1 MKIVD
6 FSVDR
11 STSVYVLVLIIVI
24 FGGFSYAMIPRES
37 NPEIIVPY
45 VVVTTT
51 YEGVS
56 PEDMESLVTV
66 PIERKMTGLSDVKEI
81 TSNSVEGASSI
92 VLEFEPDTAIDDALQ
107 KVRDKVD
114 LAKPDIPQEADDP
127 TINEINLG
135 ELPIVLV
142 SLKGNVGL
150 PVLNEVAEDL
160 EDLVEAVPGVLDA
173 QIIGGV
179 EREIQIEVDPD
190 RVAQYGISMADLV
203 EITRLEN
210 VNTPGGTMDLGEA
223 KFLMRT
229 PGEFKTPDELTGLV
243 VKMGPEGT
251 VYLRDIATVRDGFK
265 DLDSL
270 SRVDGQ
276 PSVTLAI
283 SKRTGQNIIE
293 VADRVRA
300 LLDREKARMPR
311 GIEIATLWDESDFVR
326 DMVRE
331 LENSMLSG
339 LILVVG
345 IIFMFLGVVNS
356 LFIALAIP
364 ISMLITFAVL
374 YMSGITMNMVV
385 LFSLTLALGM
395 LVDNGI
401 VIIENIHR
409 HMQLGYSRIEAAKR
423 GAAEVAWPI
432 IGSTATTVTAFLPMF
447 FWPGIWGKFMV
458 YLPITVI
465 LALMGSLFVGMVVN
479 PALAGNLMPTREAE
493 KHEGKIKRHPLLKAY
508 RRFLRLSLEYRI
520 VTMTFC
526 VTALVAVSAEFFS
539 TAKLEFTPTVEPPQA
554 NIDIECPEGTNLAT
568 SDLFVKQVE
577 DVLMPYLERG
587 ELEHIIANVGSQGAS
602 LTGQRRSNT
611 THLSRVTMD
620 FPKLAECKVM
630 PSEIV
635 EKVRGQLE
643 GITGA
648 TVRIEQMEMGPPT
661 GPPVNIEISGDNF
674 ETLAALAKE
683 IRNEIKDVPGL
694 VDLRDDY
701 NRGKPEVRVIV
712 DRQQAWKTGL
722 NTAFIGITVQAAIEG
737 RKAGDYREGDEEYD
751 VVVRFP
757 AVFREDLSNIGS
769 MNLINLRGEAVPFST
784 VAKIEQGAGLGSV
797 KRIDR
802 KRTVTVSAEV
812 EGDKSSPE
820 VLSGVQQKLA
830 SFSLPPGYSISYT
843 GENEDSEETE
853 AFLGRAFVA
862 ALLLIALVLVAQFNS
877 VLQPIIIMTS
887 VILSLGGVFLG
898 LYIHNM
904 PFGILM
910 TGIGCISLAGVVVNN
925 AIVLL
930 DFINEL
936 RARGISLYDS
946 VVEAG
951 TTRFRPV
958 MLTAITTVLG
968 LVPMATGIS
977 FDFFTLK
984 WTSGGES
991 SQWWGS
997 MAIAVI
1003 YGLSFATLLTLVVV
1017 PTLYTMVIDLG
1028 EFFAR
1033 KGVRRSVPIDEA
1045 MVK

>member
-1 MKIVD
+1 
-6 FSVDR
+6 
-11 STSVYVLVLIIVI
+11 
-24 FGGFSYAMIPRES
+24 E
-37 NPEIIVPY
+37 
-45 VVVTTT
+45 
-51 YEGVS
+51 
-56 PEDMESLVTV
+56 
-66 PIERKMTGLSDVKEI
+66 
-81 TSNSVEGASSI
+81 
-92 VLEFEPDTAIDDALQ
+92 
-107 KVRDKVD
+107 
-114 LAKPDIPQEADDP
+114 
-127 TINEINLG
+127 
-135 ELPIVLV
+135 
-142 SLKGNVGL
+142 
-150 PVLNEVAEDL
+150 
-160 EDLVEAVPGVLDA
+160 
-173 QIIGGV
+173 
-179 EREIQIEVDPD
+179 
-190 RVAQYGISMADLV
+190 
-203 EITRLEN
+203 
-210 VNTPGGTMDLGEA
+210 
-223 KFLMRT
+223 
-229 PGEFKTPDELTGLV
+229 
-243 VKMGPEGT
+243 
-251 VYLRDIATVRDGFK
+251 
-265 DLDSL
+265 
-270 SRVDGQ
+270 
-276 PSVTLAI
+276 
-283 SKRTGQNIIE
+283 
-293 VADRVRA
+293 

-339 LILVVG
+339 LILVVI
-345 IIFMFLGVVNS
+345 IIFMFLGIVNS
-356 LFIALAIP
+356 IFVALAIP

-401 VIIENIHR
+401 VIVENIHR
-409 HMQLGYSRIEAAKR
+409 HMQLGYSRVEAAKM

-432 IGSTATTVTAFLPMF
+432 IGSTITTVVAFAPMF
-447 FWPGIWGKFMV
+447 FWPGIWGEFMV

-465 LALMGSLFVGMVVN
+465 VALLGSLFVGMIVN
-479 PALAGNLMPTREAE
+479 PALAGNLMYTREAV
-493 KHEGKIKRHPLLKAY
+493 KHEGKIKRHPLLKGY
-508 RRFLRLSLEYRI
+508 RAFLRLSLEYRA
-520 VTMTFC
+520 VTMTIA
-526 VTALVAVSAEFFS
+526 VTALLAISFEFFS

-568 SDLFVKQVE
+568 SDQFVVQIEKT
-577 DVLMPYLERG
+577 LMPYLERG

-602 LTGQRRSNT
+602 LTGQRRANT

-630 PSEIV
+630 PSEII
-635 EKVRGQLE
+635 EDVRGQLE

-648 TVRIEQMEMGPPT
+648 TVRIEQMDMGPPT
-661 GPPVNIEISGDNF
+661 GPPINIEISGSDF
-674 ETLAALAKE
+674 ETLASLAKD
-683 IRNEIKDVPGL
+683 IRSEIKDVPGL

-712 DRQQAWKTGL
+712 DRQQAWGAGL

-757 AVFREDLSNIGS
+757 ASFREDISNIGS
-769 MNLINLRGEAVPFST
+769 MNLINLRGEAVPFSS

-812 EGDKSSPE
+812 DGNKSSPE
-820 VLSGVQQKLA
+820 VLGDVRKTLE
-830 SFSLPPGYSISYT
+830 SFNLPAGYTISYT

-853 AFLGRAFVA
+853 AFLGRAFIA

-877 VLQPIIIMTS
+877 VLQPIIIMSS
-887 VILSLGGVFLG
+887 VILSLAGVFLG

-936 RARGISLYDS
+936 RARGVPLYDA

-968 LVPMATGIS
+968 LIPMATGVS
-977 FDFFTLK
+977 FDFFTWK

-1017 PTLYTMVIDLG
+1017 PTLYTLVIDFG
-1028 EFFAR
+1028 EFLAR
-1033 KGVRRSVPIDEA
+1033 LFTRRAVPNDQA
-1045 MVK
+1045 LVK

>member
-1 MKIVD
+1 MKIID
-6 FSVDR
+6 IAVDR
-11 STSVYVLVLIIVI
+11 STSVYVLLIIIVI
-24 FGGFSYAMIPRES
+24 FGGFSYAVIPRES
-37 NPEIIVPY
+37 NPEIIVPF
-45 VVVTTT
+45 VVVSTT

-66 PIERKMTGLSDVKEI
+66 PIERKLTGLSDVKEM
-81 TSNSVEGASSI
+81 TSNSVEGVSSI
-92 VLEFEPDTAIDDALQ
+92 VIEFEPDTAIDDALQ

-114 LAKPDIPQEADDP
+114 LAKPDIPEDADDP
-127 TINEINLG
+127 LINEINLG

-160 EDLVEAVPGVLDA
+160 EDLIEAVPGVLDA

-179 EREIQIEVDPD
+179 EREIQIEVDPE

-243 VKMGPEGT
+243 VKSGPGGV

-265 DLDSL
+265 DIDSK

-293 VADRVRA
+293 VADSVRE
-300 LLDREKARMPR
+300 LLDREKARMPG

-339 LILVVG
+339 LILVVI
-345 IIFMFLGVVNS
+345 IIFMFLGIVNS
-356 LFIALAIP
+356 FFVALAIP

-401 VIIENIHR
+401 VIVENIHR
-409 HMQLGYSRIEAAKR
+409 HMQLGYSRVEAAKL

-432 IGSTATTVTAFLPMF
+432 IGSTVTTVVAFSPMF
-447 FWPGIWGKFMV
+447 FWPGIWGEFMV

-465 LALMGSLFVGMVVN
+465 VALLGSLFVGMIVN
-479 PALAGNLMPTREAE
+479 PALAGNLMYTREAA
-493 KHEGKIKRHPLLKAY
+493 KHEGKIKRHPLLKGY
-508 RRFLRLSLEYRI
+508 RAFLRLSLEYRV
-520 VTMTFC
+520 VTMTIAI
-526 VTALVAVSAEFFS
+526 TALLAISFEFFS

-554 NIDIECPEGTNLAT
+554 NIDIEGPEGTNLAT
-568 SDLFVKQVE
+568 SDQYVRQIE
-577 DVLMPYLERG
+577 QILMPYFERG
-587 ELEHIIANVGSQGAS
+587 ELEHVIANVGSQGAS

-630 PSEIV
+630 PSEII
-635 EKVRGQLE
+635 EDVRGQLE

-648 TVRIEQMEMGPPT
+648 TVRIEQMDMGPPT
-661 GPPVNIEISGDNF
+661 GPPVNIEISGSDF
-674 ETLAALAKE
+674 ETLASLAKD
-683 IRNEIKDVPGL
+683 IRSEIKDVPGL

-712 DRQQAWKTGL
+712 DRQQAWGAGL
-722 NTAFIGITVQAAIEG
+722 NTAFIGMTVQAAIEG

-757 AVFREDLSNIGS
+757 ASFREDISNIGS
-769 MNLINLRGEAVPFST
+769 MNLINLRGEAVPFSS
-784 VAKIEQGAGLGSV
+784 VAQIEQGAGLGSV

-812 EGDKSSPE
+812 DGNKSSPE
-820 VLSGVQQKLA
+820 VLGDVRKKLE
-830 SFSLPPGYSISYT
+830 SFNLPAGYTISYT

-853 AFLGRAFVA
+853 AFLGRAFIA

-877 VLQPIIIMTS
+877 ILQPIIIMSS
-887 VILSLGGVFLG
+887 VVLSLAGVFLG

-936 RARGISLYDS
+936 RARGVPLYNA

-968 LVPMATGIS
+968 LIPMATGVS
-977 FDFFTLK
+977 FDFFTWK

-1017 PTLYTMVIDLG
+1017 PTLYTMVIDFG

-1033 KGVRRSVPIDEA
+1033 LFTRRPESSDEA
-1045 MVK
+1045 LVK